1 MERRKFIKNIGL
13 SVGTLMLTPNLFG
26 QTQSKKQLKKIT
38 ILHTND
44 THSNIDSFPSNHPL
58 YPNQGGVS
66 KRFELI
72 QKIRNEEDNVILL
85 DAGDVF
91 QGTPYFNLFGG
102 VLEMKMM
109 TELGYDVATLG
120 NHDFD
125 IGVEGF
131 IKAQKYAN
139 FPFVNANYDFTNSK
153 LKNQIK
159 PYSIIQKG
167 NVKIG
172 VFGIGIEL
180 NGLVPVANFE
190 GVVYQDPILIA
201 NQITKELKNQK
212 CDLIICLSHLGFEY
226 QTDKISDKILA
237 KETENIDII
246 IGGHTHTILEKPFV
260 TQNKNQEN
268 VIINQVGWAGLFLGR
283 IDVEIHQEHK
293 LFKNSKNKLEII

>member
-26 QTQSKKQLKKIT
+26 QVQSKNQLKKIT

-72 QKIRNEEDNVILL
+72 QKIRKEEDNVILL

-91 QGTPYFNLFGG
+91 QGSPYFNLFGG

-109 TELGYDVATLG
+109 TE
-120 NHDFD
+120 
-125 IGVEGF
+125 
-131 IKAQKYAN
+131 
-139 FPFVNANYDFTNSK
+139 DFTNSK

-159 PYSIIQKG
+159 PYSIVQKG
-167 NVKIG
+167 NLKIG

-180 NGLVPVANFE
+180 NGLVPLANFE

-201 NQITKELKNQK
+201 NQIAKELKNQK

-226 QTDKISDKILA
+226 PTDKISDKILA

-283 IDVEIHQEHK
+283 IDVEIHQEYK